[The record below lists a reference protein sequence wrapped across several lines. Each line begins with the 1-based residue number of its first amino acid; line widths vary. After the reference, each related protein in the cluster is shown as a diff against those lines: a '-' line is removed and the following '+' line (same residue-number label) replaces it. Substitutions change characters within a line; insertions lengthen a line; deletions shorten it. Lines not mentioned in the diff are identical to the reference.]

1 MFISGGGY
9 KHCWWYGWDRGRNV
23 GCRKGAGK
31 FELRGKGRLLLGYIL
46 RGGDLTKEFCW
57 NFDPRS
63 LIGVNLCEKSHL
75 LPLRQWP
82 FLFKKGQNT
91 RALFLKFL
99 FLGAGFLSRLP
110 ERQGKLPGI
119 MISGTVMTSGTVF
132 CDVAG
137 G

>member
-9 KHCWWYGWDRGRNV
+9 EYCWWYGWDRGWNV

-31 FELRGKGRLLLGYIL
+31 FELKGKGGRLLLGYVL
-46 RGGDLTKEFCW
+46 RRGNLSREFCW

-63 LIGVNLCEKSHL
+63 LNGVNLCEKSHL
-75 LPLRQWP
+75 LPLGQWP

-99 FLGAGFLSRLP
+99 FLGADFLSRFP
-110 ERQGKLPGI
+110 ERPGELPGI
-119 MISGTVMTSGTVF
+119 ILKK
-132 CDVAG
+132 
-137 G
+137 